1 MVHGKAILDEKNL
14 SPSQIIDNLTCCN
27 NIVQVCNAVGF
38 IDGIPVIFDFEPNDN
53 KLEITC
59 RDMQDTDKLHQR
71 ILDYLTDMERS
82 NERIMARFYTHM
94 HSYELRFRWKE
105 ENND

>member
-1 MVHGKAILDEKNL
+1 MRAILDEKNL
-14 SPSQIIDNLTCCN
+14 SPSQIIDDLTCCN
-27 NIVQVCNAVGF
+27 NITQGCNAVGF
-38 IDGIPVIFDFEPNDN
+38 IDGIPVIFDYEPNDN
-53 KLEITC
+53 YMNVTC

-82 NERIMARFYTHM
+82 NERIMARFYTHIYG
-94 HSYELRFRWKE
+94 YELRFWWKE